1 VPPPLRSLLRL
12 RLWLRLRLRLRRGL
26 PWLVLLGC
34 LLVSS
39 PHRLLPRL
47 RLLRLL
53 LLLLLLLCLLQQFL
67 LLLRC
72 QVVDQ
77 KELPALHLVD
87 LQCWRWCPRFCRLLL
102 LP

>member
-47 RLLRLL
+47 RLLRL
-53 LLLLLLLCLLQQFL
+53 
-67 LLLRC
+67 
-72 QVVDQ
+72 
-77 KELPALHLVD
+77 K
-87 LQCWRWCPRFCRLLL
+87 
-102 LP
+102 